1 MSSSLTSG
9 VPLGMPR
16 LAASRPPSRPL
27 SDLAPLGGSPPW
39 EGHHGLDPS
48 IWLGPL
54 LHTPRMTQSGGG
66 PGPLPH
72 SNRYHPAPVPTL
84 AGVPSHPLPC
94 SPPTSAGSGTG
105 GGGRDQPDWAATP
118 APNTFRI
125 SCQTGLSSPWG
136 LFGGRDLPRF
146 LLQGMQKGGI
156 PPSANAIMPSP
167 PRAPPR
173 EEPPHRGVRYLRI
186 GNTSLL

>member
-1 MSSSLTSG
+1 M
-9 VPLGMPR
+9 
-16 LAASRPPSRPL
+16 
-27 SDLAPLGGSPPW
+27 GGPPW
-39 EGHHGLDPS
+39 P
-48 IWLGPL
+48 GPQHL
-54 LHTPRMTQSGGG
+54 AWTFAPHPKDDTESGGG

-72 SNRYHPAPVPTL
+72 SNRYHPSPVPTL
-84 AGVPSHPLPC
+84 AVPGPPLPC

-167 PRAPPR
+167 DPVPHPERSPLTVESITSVLETLVCCEPR
-173 EEPPHRGVRYLRI
+173 
-186 GNTSLL
+186 TSLPPLPSVSPSAQPQTEGAGERMAAGFCI

>member
-16 LAASRPPSRPL
+16 SAASRPPSRPL
-27 SDLAPLGGSPPW
+27 SDLALLGGSPQW

-48 IWLGPL
+48 IWRGPL
-54 LHTPRMTQSGGG
+54 LSSPWTMQSGGG
-66 PGPLPH
+66 ARPLPH
-72 SNRYHPAPVPTL
+72 SNWYHPSPAPAL
-84 AGVPSHPLPC
+84 AGVPGPPLPC

-105 GGGRDQPDWAATP
+105 GWGRGQPDWAATP

-136 LFGGRDLPRF
+136 LFGGRDLPSF

-167 PRAPPR
+167 PCPTQRGAPSPWSLL
-173 EEPPHRGVRYLRI
+173 PPHWKH
-186 GNTSLL
+186 